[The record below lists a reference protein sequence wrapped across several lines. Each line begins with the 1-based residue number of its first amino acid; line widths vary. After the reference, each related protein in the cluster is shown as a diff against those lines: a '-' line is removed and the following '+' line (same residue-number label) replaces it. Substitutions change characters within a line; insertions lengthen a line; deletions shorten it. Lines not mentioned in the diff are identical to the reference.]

1 MIIAPNGVSWQP
13 TLHQPQRANDEQ
25 AAAQA
30 TDLRTAITTASTTAQ
45 QQNQGNTAQQNA
57 EDAREEAFAKFKVML
72 QNLGSGVTGQDSTE
86 QLTTS
91 TARQAFQELMS
102 KSHGEMIKEKLLSE
116 IGLTEAQYEALP
128 PEVKAKVGELIAQR
142 LQEEIENRVQEKAQE
157 QLSQADGTSDGNE
170 DAISHV

>member
-1 MIIAPNGVSWQP
+1 MIIAHNGVSWQP
-13 TLHQPQRANDEQ
+13 TLHQPQRTNDEQ
-25 AAAQA
+25 AVAQA
-30 TDLRTAITTASTTAQ
+30 TDFRTAITTA
-45 QQNQGNTAQQNA
+45 
-57 EDAREEAFAKFKVML
+57 KLKVML
-72 QNLGSGVTGQDSTE
+72 QNLGSGVTGQESTE

-142 LQEEIENRVQEKAQE
+142 LQEEIENQVQEKAQE